1 MLGVLSV
8 FKRKYWFSFSHHHS
22 LLPMSWHFHFLH
34 LDWPEYTQT
43 ILHCIILGNNE
54 EDRSIPILHL
64 NWCWSL
70 SNDFPTK
77 KSFSPASKLGVKLTV
92 FCRIN
97 IVIAERKKPHRY
109 SEDPALSIF
118 QASVYILKS
127 KGIFLNTRDLANHW
141 SLYSTAHIPMV
152 TMTRVHSNITEWI
165 SKHCAQINSLVDHG
179 KTQTGRISRLDIISS

>member
-1 MLGVLSV
+1 MTIWKDLAYTAAGFCCEIDWCVLV
-8 FKRKYWFSFSHHHS
+8 TKVK
-22 LLPMSWHFHFLH
+22 
-34 LDWPEYTQT
+34 
-43 ILHCIILGNNE
+43 GNNE

-165 SKHCAQINSLVDHG
+165 SKHWCAQINSLVDHG
-179 KTQTGRISRLDIISS
+179 KTQTGRISRLGIISS